1 MRAIL
6 TWLAFFVY
14 GVAAVGQTGNYFL
27 SHYAPADEDIDHLCF
42 DITQDHRGVL
52 YFANKAG
59 VLAFDGRNW
68 LMISSPAPI
77 YTVSVTS
84 TGDVFAGGLS
94 GFGRVL
100 NSGGEKKYE
109 HLSTGVASAT
119 NVFQSLAVSGK
130 IYFLSSTGFFVL
142 NPATGA
148 TEITINPSKEQG
160 LFKNLFDIEG
170 EVYVST
176 EQDDMFKF
184 DGSKLV
190 RSQLN
195 PSAGE
200 ILFTHALA
208 GGKKTLL
215 GTSADRV
222 FIYEDQRFTEVPI
235 KDIEYLHTNVLVSGA
250 WINDFLISL
259 GTLRGGVIFINPVT
273 GETMEITNYYTGLP
287 DNEVFAM
294 HGDQKECVW
303 VAHDYGFTRIAPF
316 VPFRTFNHYPGL
328 EGNLLCAYSADDGVY
343 VGTSLGLFKLIKD
356 EIFTEE
362 EYYVTRKRTSA
373 AATEREAAPE
383 EVAAQ
388 STREKA
394 KRGLFGLG
402 RKRVKKDET
411 PTQESPAD
419 KKSTAKRPAATSTVN
434 TRERRT
440 RKVLKSLQ
448 YRYAKVQGMN
458 GKVTE
463 LMKVDGLLMAGG
475 LGGVFII
482 DNLNARPVTSDPVRS
497 MFRSPSLNQIF
508 ISTYNEEIKS
518 FAMKAGNFQETHLLD
533 TLQEYVSYIFEDKLQ
548 NLWLCGRAG
557 VLKVEMIDN
566 EITNIENVP
575 YLKPSIDETVGLAV
589 GSDVYVVNSGEFQL
603 YDPAASRFVKYDS
616 LPGTRKYFASAGSF
630 WFHDSHR
637 WRTIDQR
644 LASRMQLDWLGLF
657 SDIRY
662 LTTTGEAPGLWVIT
676 ANNELYK
683 FTPTEKDRP
692 APYPLFLK
700 EVRGPEAGLAS
711 KPRLEI
717 EEDQGAL
724 TFEFIQPDYFGNHS
738 TEYRY
743 LLGGMTD
750 VWSIWSAANN
760 EITFPYLPSGNYEIS
775 VQSKDIFGKV
785 SELDKIFFSVKPPY
799 WRQPWFY
806 ALEVGFFGM
815 LVLLSVRLSVSNEK
829 YRPISR
835 VLSLLTVI
843 IFIQLVQT
851 SVYALINLQ
860 SSPVVEFLI
869 QVFIAFLVL
878 PLEVRLRN
886 LMQRASEGRYALF
899 ARKQDAKAAAELEK
913 VNDSAVS

>member
-1 MRAIL
+1 MRAFI
-6 TWLAFFVY
+6 TSLALIVCCSVSFS
-14 GVAAVGQTGNYFL
+14 QTGNYFL
-27 SHYAPADEDIDHLCF
+27 SHYAPVDEDIDHLCF
-42 DITQDHRGVL
+42 DITQDQRGVL

-59 VLAFDGRNW
+59 VLVFDGRNW
-68 LMISSPAPI
+68 SMTPTPAPI
-77 YTVSVTS
+77 YTVAISP
-84 TGDVFAGGLS
+84 TGEVFAGGLS
-94 GFGRVL
+94 GFGRVH
-100 NSGGEKKYE
+100 NTGGENAYE
-109 HLSTGVASAT
+109 HLSTTIPTAT
-119 NVFQSLAVSGK
+119 NVFQSLTVEGK
-130 IYFLSSTGFFVL
+130 IFFLSSSGFFVI
-142 NPATGA
+142 NPATNA
-148 TEITINPSKEQG
+148 IDVTINPSKEQG
-160 LFKNLFDIEG
+160 LFKNLFEIEG

-176 EQDDMFKF
+176 ETDDMFKF
-184 DGSKLV
+184 DGGKLV
-190 RSQLN
+190 RSQVN

-200 ILFTHALA
+200 ILFTHALP

-222 FIYEDQRFTEVPI
+222 FIYENQTFTEVAI
-235 KDIEYLHTNVLVSGA
+235 KDIEYLQTNVLVSGA

-294 HGDQKECVW
+294 HGDNKECVW

-328 EGNLLCAYSADDGVY
+328 EGNLLCAYSANDGVY
-343 VGTSLGLFKLIKD
+343 VGTSLGLFKLVKD
-356 EIFTEE
+356 EIFEEE
-362 EYYVTRKRTSA
+362 EYFVTRQRKKTVVSP
-373 AATEREAAPE
+373 TQDDEPE
-383 EVAAQ
+383 EVATQ
-388 STREKA
+388 NVREKA

-402 RKRVKKDET
+402 KKKNKKET
-411 PTQESPAD
+411 PPPPPPTD
-419 KKSTAKRPAATSTVN
+419 KKTQKKPTTTTTTVN

-448 YRYAKVQGMN
+448 YRYAKVEGIN

-463 LMKVDGLLMAGG
+463 LMNVDGQLMAAG

-482 DNLNARPVTSDPVRS
+482 EHLTAQPVTSDPVRS
-497 MFRSPSLNQIF
+497 MYRSPSLNQIF

-518 FAMKAGNFQETHLLD
+518 FARNAGSWHETHMLD

-566 EITNIENVP
+566 EITNIEHVP

-589 GSDVYVVNSGEFQL
+589 GSDVYVVNAGEFQL
-603 YDPAASRFVKYDS
+603 FDHAASKFVKYDS

-637 WRTIDQR
+637 WRTIDQK
-644 LASRMQLDWLGLF
+644 LTLQMQLDWLGLF
-657 SDIRY
+657 ADIRY
-662 LTTTGEAPGLWVIT
+662 LTTTGETPGLWVIT
-676 ANNELYK
+676 ANNELYR
-683 FTPTEKDRP
+683 FTPIEKERP
-692 APYPLFLK
+692 IPYPLFLK
-700 EVRGPEAGLAS
+700 NIRGPEAGLA
-711 KPRLEI
+711 KQPKLEI

-724 TFEFIQPDYFGNHS
+724 TFEFIQPDYFGHEA

-750 VWSIWSAANN
+750 VWSVWSRTNN
-760 EITFPYLPSGNYEIS
+760 EVTFPYLPSGNYEIQ
-775 VQSKDIFGKV
+775 VQSKDIFGKI
-785 SELDKIFFSVKPPY
+785 SELDKILFSVKPPY

-860 SSPVVEFLI
+860 SSPVIEFLI

-878 PLEVRLRN
+878 PLELRVRN
-886 LMQRASEGRYALF
+886 LMQRASDGTLLS
-899 ARKQDAKAAAELEK
+899 RKAESAPTVEK
-913 VNDSAVS
+913 SLNDSTVS

>member
-1 MRAIL
+1 MRLFITCL
-6 TWLAFFVY
+6 TIGLCSAAF
-14 GVAAVGQTGNYFL
+14 AQTGNYFL

-42 DITQDHRGVL
+42 DIAQDQRGVL

-68 LMISSPAPI
+68 LMTPTPAPI
-77 YTVSVTS
+77 YTVTVSPS
-84 TGDVFAGGLS
+84 GGVFAGGLS
-94 GFGRVL
+94 GFGRLVST
-100 NSGGEKKYE
+100 SGESGYE
-109 HLSTGVASAT
+109 HLSTNISSAT
-119 NVFQSLAVSGK
+119 NVFQSLAVGGK
-130 IYFLSSTGFFVL
+130 VFFLSSNGFFVV
-142 NPATGA
+142 NPASGTA
-148 TEITINPSKEQG
+148 EITVNPSKEQG
-160 LFKNLFDIEG
+160 VFRNLFDIEN

-176 EQDDMFKF
+176 ETDEMYKF
-184 DGSKLV
+184 DGTKLV

-200 ILFTHALA
+200 ILFTHALP
-208 GGKKTLL
+208 GGNKTII

-222 FIYEDQRFTEVPI
+222 FIYENKSFKEIQI
-235 KDIEYLHTNVLVSGA
+235 KDVEYLRRNVLVGGA
-250 WINDFLISL
+250 WINEFLISL
-259 GTLRGGVIFINPVT
+259 GTLRGGVIFINPLT

-294 HGDQKECVW
+294 HGDMKECVW

-316 VPFRTFNHYPGL
+316 VPFRSFNHYPGL
-328 EGNLLCAYSADDGVY
+328 EGNLLCAYSANDGVY
-343 VGTSLGLFKLIKD
+343 VGTSLGLFKLVKD
-356 EIFTEE
+356 EIFQEE
-362 EYYVTRKRTSA
+362 EYFVTRKRTTTTATA
-373 AATEREAAPE
+373 AKEDPEGTATQN
-383 EVAAQ
+383 V
-388 STREKA
+388 REKA

-402 RKRVKKDET
+402 KKRSKKEEEQQ
-411 PTQESPAD
+411 PQQQQA
-419 KKSTAKRPAATSTVN
+419 TAKTDKRKPSSTTTVN
-434 TRERRT
+434 ARERRT

-448 YRYAKVQGMN
+448 YRYAKVEGIN

-463 LMKVDGLLMAGG
+463 LMNIDGQLMAGG

-482 DNLNARPVTSDPVRS
+482 EHLTAQPVTVDPVRS

-518 FAMKAGNFQETHLLD
+518 FGKSGGTWQETHMLD

-557 VLKVEMIDN
+557 VLKVEMIDD
-566 EITNIENVP
+566 EITNIEHVP
-575 YLKPSIDETVGLAV
+575 YLKPSIDETVGLAI
-589 GSDVYVVNSGEFQL
+589 GSDVYVVNAGEFQL
-603 YDPAASRFVKYDS
+603 YDHAANKFVKYDS

-644 LASRMQLDWLGLF
+644 LTSKMQLDWLGLF

-662 LTTTGEAPGLWVIT
+662 LTTTGETPGLWVIT
-676 ANNELYK
+676 ANNELYR
-683 FTPTEKDRP
+683 FTPTEKERP
-692 APYPLFLK
+692 VPYPLFLK
-700 EVRGPEAGLAS
+700 GIRGPEEGLAK
-711 KPRLEI
+711 KPRVEI

-724 TFEFIQPDYFGNHS
+724 AFEFIQPDYFGNAA

-743 LLGGMTD
+743 LVAGLTD
-750 VWSIWSAANN
+750 VWSAWSRTNN
-760 EITFPYLPSGNYEIS
+760 EVVFPYLPSGNYEIQ

-851 SVYALINLQ
+851 SVYLLINLQ

-869 QVFIAFLVL
+869 QAFIAFLVL

-886 LMQRASEGRYALF
+886 LMQRVSDGSLATKRSLE
-899 ARKQDAKAAAELEK
+899 QSAAVEKEL
-913 VNDSAVS
+913 NDSTVS

>member
-1 MRAIL
+1 MRVFV
-6 TWLAFFVY
+6 TWLAIIASCTAGFS
-14 GVAAVGQTGNYFL
+14 QTGNYFL

-42 DITQDHRGVL
+42 DITQDQRGVL

-59 VLAFDGRNW
+59 VLVFDGRNW
-68 LMISSPAPI
+68 LMTHTPAPI
-77 YTVSVTS
+77 YTVAISA

-94 GFGRVL
+94 GFGRIL
-100 NSGGEKKYE
+100 STGGENSYE
-109 HLSTGVASAT
+109 HLSTHISAAT
-119 NVFQSLAVSGK
+119 NVFQSLSAGGK
-130 IYFLSSTGFFVL
+130 IIFLSSNGFFVV
-142 NPATGA
+142 NPASGVVD
-148 TEITINPSKEQG
+148 ITVNPSKEQG
-160 LFKNLFDIEG
+160 LFKNLFEIEG

-176 EQDDMFKF
+176 ETDDMFKF
-184 DGSKLV
+184 DGTTLT

-195 PSAGE
+195 PAAGE
-200 ILFTHALA
+200 ILFAHALP

-222 FIYEDQRFTEVPI
+222 FIYENQNFTEVVI
-235 KDIEYLHTNVLVSGA
+235 KDIEYLQTNVLVSGA

-328 EGNLLCAYSADDGVY
+328 EGNLLCAYSAGDGVY
-343 VGTSLGLFKLIKD
+343 VGTSLGLFKLVKD
-356 EIFTEE
+356 EIFEEE
-362 EYYVTRKRTSA
+362 EYFVTRKRKTTVANSSQD
-373 AATEREAAPE
+373 E
-383 EVAAQ
+383 EPKEITTQNV
-388 STREKA
+388 REKA
-394 KRGLFGLG
+394 KRGLFGMG
-402 RKRVKKDET
+402 KKRNKKEEA
-411 PTQESPAD
+411 PPPASID
-419 KKSTAKRPAATSTVN
+419 KKTQRKPAATKTVN

-448 YRYAKVQGMN
+448 YRYAKVEGIN
-458 GKVTE
+458 GKITE
-463 LMKVDGLLMAGG
+463 LMNVDGQLMAAG

-482 DNLNARPVTSDPVRS
+482 EHLAARPVTSDPVRS

-518 FAMKAGNFQETHLLD
+518 FGKNADSWHETHLLD

-566 EITNIENVP
+566 EITNIEHVP
-575 YLKPSIDETVGLAV
+575 YLKPSIDETVGLAI
-589 GSDVYVVNSGEFQL
+589 GSDVYVVNAGEFQL
-603 YDPAASRFVKYDS
+603 YDHAASKFVKYDS

-637 WRTIDQR
+637 WRTIDQK
-644 LASRMQLDWLGLF
+644 LTSQMQLDWLGLF

-662 LTTTGEAPGLWVIT
+662 LTATGETPGLWVIT
-676 ANNELYK
+676 ANNELYR
-683 FTPTEKDRP
+683 FTPIEKDRP

-700 EVRGPEAGLAS
+700 GIKGPEAGLAR
-711 KPRLEI
+711 KQKLEI

-724 TFEFIQPDYFGNHS
+724 TFEFIQPNYFGHEA

-750 VWSIWSAANN
+750 VWSAWSRTNN
-760 EITFPYLPSGNYEIS
+760 EVTFPYLPSGNYEIQ

-785 SELDKIFFSVKPPY
+785 SELDKIFFSVNPPY

-806 ALEVGFFGM
+806 AMEVGFFGM
-815 LVLLSVRLSVSNEK
+815 LVLLSVRLSISNER

-851 SVYALINLQ
+851 SVYSMINLQ
-860 SSPVVEFLI
+860 SSPVIEFLI

-878 PLEVRLRN
+878 PLEVRVRN
-886 LMQRASEGRYALF
+886 LMQRASEGNLLK
-899 ARKQDAKAAAELEK
+899 RKVIEPVPAVDENF
-913 VNDSAVS
+913 NDSAVS